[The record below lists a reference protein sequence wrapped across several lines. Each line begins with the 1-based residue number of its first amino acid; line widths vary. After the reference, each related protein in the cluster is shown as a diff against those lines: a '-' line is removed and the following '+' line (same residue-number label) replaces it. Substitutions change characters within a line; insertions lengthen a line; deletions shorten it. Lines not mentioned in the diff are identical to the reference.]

1 MMDFL
6 VYFPAPTANEEW
18 DALVIFQMS
27 LEFFVMALSVELD
40 AQSTTLYDALLFFNL
55 DSTIKGESQP
65 TPVLPPSTTVTSFA
79 TLVYSVEVT
88 LISPCRPI

>member
-6 VYFPAPTANEEW
+6 IYFPAPTANEEW
-18 DALVIFQMS
+18 DALMS

-55 DSTIKGESQP
+55 GSTIKGESQP

-88 LISPCRPI
+88 LISPCGPI